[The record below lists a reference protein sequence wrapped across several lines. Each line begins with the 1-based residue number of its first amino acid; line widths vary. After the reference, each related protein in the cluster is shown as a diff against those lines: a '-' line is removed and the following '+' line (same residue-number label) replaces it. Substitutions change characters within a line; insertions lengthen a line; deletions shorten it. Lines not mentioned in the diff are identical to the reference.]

1 VTRPEQEVDTAGLT
15 RRLVRDLRGEVDF
28 GTSARAQYSADA
40 SNYRRVPL
48 GVVWPA
54 DAEDVIAAVAAC
66 REYGVPVTPR
76 GGGTSVAG
84 NAIGGGL
91 VMDTSRHVNALV
103 DLDPP
108 SRTAIVQ
115 PGLVLDRL
123 RAAAAPHGLTFG
135 PDPSTHSR
143 CTLGGMIG
151 NNACGSHSVRWGKTS
166 DNVESLDVLR
176 ADGTRLTVGAGDL
189 GGDTGKAL
197 RDLVD
202 GNLAVIRQRFGR
214 LVRQVSGYPLDE
226 LLPER
231 GHHVA
236 RSLVGTEG
244 TCATVL
250 GATVRLVE
258 APKARV
264 LLVLGFADDSTAADA
279 VPLILPHRP
288 LTVEG
293 IDTDLVAGRPTPA
306 DLPAGEA
313 WLFVELG
320 GENEAGAVAAARA
333 LATELDDSDQR
344 PRSRIVTDAAAQRA
358 LWRIREEG
366 AGTATRM
373 PDGAEAWPGWEDAAV
388 PPEKLG
394 AYLREFR
401 ELKRRH
407 GLRGVTYGHFG
418 EGCIHVRL
426 DFDLL
431 STAGIGRFRRFVEEA
446 ADLVVGYG
454 GSYSGEHGDGSARSE
469 LLPRMYGDD
478 VMALFGRFKAIWDP
492 DDLMNPGAI
501 VRPHRIDADLKLDHQ
516 PRELLT
522 VFAYPHDAGDFAQA
536 TRRCVGVGKCR
547 NAAGSAMCPSYQ
559 VTGEEEHSTR
569 GRARLLFEL
578 VRGDLVTDGWR
589 STEVRDALD
598 LCLSCKACKSDC
610 PVGVDMA
617 TYKAE
622 FLHHHYAR
630 RLRPASHYSM
640 GYLPLWARLA
650 SVAPR
655 LANVAARTPGTK
667 WVAGVAPERD
677 LPTFARE
684 SFVRWF
690 RRRPVRTGSGQRVV
704 LWPDTFTNY
713 LTPEVGRAAV
723 EVLESAGFDVTLPA
737 GRVCCGLTWI
747 STGQLGTARRVARR
761 SLERLAPQL
770 ADGALVVGLEP
781 SCTSA
786 LRADLPELLPAEPTA
801 RRLAEQTVTLAEL
814 LTAHGWEPPQRVG
827 EALMQTHCHQ
837 RAVLGS
843 APDEQLLAAT
853 GLSQQP
859 LPAGCCGLAGNFGF
873 ERGHYEV
880 AQAVGEQGLLPAVR
894 AASPETV
901 LLADGF
907 SCRTQIAHST
917 GRRALHLAELLAG
930 REP

>member
-1 VTRPEQEVDTAGLT
+1 VLCGWHAVVKTGGVDVDVAALA
-15 RRLVRDLRGEVDF
+15 RRLGREVRGEVDF

-54 DAEDVIAAVAAC
+54 DADDVIATVAAC
-66 REYGVPVTPR
+66 REFGAPITPR

-84 NAIGGGL
+84 NAIGGG
-91 VMDTSRHVNALV
+91 VVVDTSRHFNELEH
-103 DLDPP
+103 LDPQT
-108 SRTAIVQ
+108 RTARVQ

-123 RAAAAPHGLTFG
+123 RGEAARHRLTFG

-151 NNACGSHSVRWGKTS
+151 NNACGSHSVIWGKTS
-166 DNVESLDVLR
+166 ENVDTLDVLR
-176 ADGTRLTVGAGDL
+176 YDGTRQTVGAGADGL
-189 GGDTGKAL
+189 L
-197 RDLVD
+197 RELADA
-202 GNLAVIRQRFGR
+202 NLALIRQKFGR
-214 LVRQVSGYPLDE
+214 FVRQVSGYALDE

-231 GHHVA
+231 GRNVA
-236 RSLVGTEG
+236 RALVGTEG
-244 TCATVL
+244 TCVTVL

-258 APKARV
+258 VPAARV
-264 LLVLGFADDSTAADA
+264 LLVLGFANDGAAADA

-293 IDTDLVAGRPTPA
+293 IDTELVGSRATPEG
-306 DLPAGEA
+306 LPAGNA

-320 GENEAGAVAAARA
+320 GESVPDAVAAARK
-333 LATELDDSDQR
+333 LARDLDDSDHR
-344 PRSRIVTDAAAQRA
+344 PRASIVTDERAQRA

-366 AGTATRM
+366 AGIATRM

-401 ELKRRH
+401 ELKQRH

-431 STAGIGRFRRFVEEA
+431 SAAGVTRFRRFVEEA
-446 ADLVVGYG
+446 ADLVALYG
-454 GSYSGEHGDGSARSE
+454 GSYSGEHGDGNARSE
-469 LLPRMYGDD
+469 LLPRMYGAE
-478 VMALFGRFKAIWDP
+478 VTALFGQFKAFWDP
-492 DDLMNPGAI
+492 DDKMNPGVV
-501 VRPHRIDADLKLDHQ
+501 VRPSRIDENLKHDRQ

-547 NAAGSAMCPSYQ
+547 NTAGTAMCPSYQ

-569 GRARLLFEL
+569 GRARLLFEM
-578 VRGDLVTDGWR
+578 VRGDVVTGGWR
-589 STEVRDALD
+589 SSEVRDALD

-622 FLHHHYAR
+622 FLHHHYAG

-640 GYLPLWARLA
+640 GFLPLWARLPPWLMNA
-650 SVAPR
+650 AGRVPGAKR
-655 LANVAARTPGTK
+655 L
-667 WVAGVAPERD
+667 AGVAPERD
-677 LPTFARE
+677 LPSFAPE
-684 SFVRWF
+684 SFDRWF
-690 RRRPVRTGSGQRVV
+690 RNRAPSRGGGRRVV

-723 EVLESAGFDVTLPA
+723 EVLESAGFEVVIPDGT
-737 GRVCCGLTWI
+737 VCCGLTWI
-747 STGQLGTARRVARR
+747 STGQLGIARRVARR
-761 SLERLAPQL
+761 SFDRLRPHLDA
-770 ADGALVVGLEP
+770 GALVVGLEP
-781 SCTSA
+781 SCTA
-786 LRADLPELLPAEPTA
+786 VLRSDLPELLPGEETT
-801 RRLAEQTVTLAEL
+801 RLAERTRTLAEL
-814 LTAHGWEPPQRVG
+814 LVDQDWEPQRRDG
-827 EALMQTHCHQ
+827 DALMQVHCHQ
-837 RAVLGS
+837 RAVLG
-843 APDEQLLAAT
+843 ATADAELVARVGLA
-853 GLSQQP
+853 QQP
-859 LPAGCCGLAGNFGF
+859 LEPSCCGLAGNFGF
-873 ERGHYEV
+873 ERGHYAV
-880 AQAVGEQGLLPAVR
+880 SQAVGERVLLPAVR

-907 SCRTQIAHST
+907 SCRTQIAHAT

-930 REP
+930 VEAL